1 MLYSILKVNKIISYN
16 SDEEI
21 KLDLDQCIRH
31 YTFTKIY
38 IENFHFTCII
48 LDLPAELK
56 EIKKIREQMQREH
69 FWHNR
74 KQYRTANH
82 INYTCK

>member
-38 IENFHFTCII
+38 IEKIFTPPASFLTCPQNWKKFKKSENKCKENTSDTTGSNIAQQII
-48 LDLPAELK
+48 
-56 EIKKIREQMQREH
+56 
-69 FWHNR
+69 
-74 KQYRTANH
+74 
-82 INYTCK
+82 